1 VKRILH
7 VCAYLSKI
15 NLYFVFCISLELEL
29 ICEDNDN
36 NGASYEG
43 GTSLGMC
50 LVICCVCVCVVAN
63 ALVMERSLLWREISS
78 TSFGS

>member
-29 ICEDNDN
+29 ICEDDDDN
-36 NGASYEG
+36 NDASYERVQV
-43 GTSLGMC
+43 LGC
-50 LVICCVCVCVVAN
+50 A
-63 ALVMERSLLWREISS
+63 
-78 TSFGS
+78 